1 MGEADGVSRESIV
14 RLTNALRSYAE
25 HSERIV
31 DAHGARRGVHKS
43 DLRALS
49 FLMHREEEGVET
61 TPSDIAKHL
70 GISSPSAT
78 ALVDR
83 LAKQGHVARK
93 RSTTDRR
100 SVHVVA
106 TESAMKE
113 GREIFMPIAR
123 QSADAFEAFTDDEL
137 EAAER
142 VLNAA
147 TTALIATL
155 EPTDASI
162 CNHQ

>member
-1 MGEADGVSRESIV
+1 MSEAAGMPRETII
-14 RLTNALRSYAE
+14 RLTNALRRYAE
-25 HSERIV
+25 RSERII
-31 DAHGARRGVHKS
+31 DAHGARRGVHRS

-49 FLMHREEEGVET
+49 FLMQREQEGVET
-61 TPSDIAKHL
+61 TPSDLAKHL

-83 LAKQGHVARK
+83 LTKQGHVARK

-106 TESAMKE
+106 TESAMAE

-123 QSADAFEAFTDDEL
+123 ESAQALAEFTDEEL
-137 EAAER
+137 AIAER
-142 VLNAA
+142 VLHAA
-147 TTALIATL
+147 TSALIATL
-155 EPTDASI
+155 EPSDSSI
-162 CNHQ
+162 CNDQ